1 MLRSK
6 KKTKKKILLNGIP
19 KKVDYDVYQVLKNQE
34 TQLHNH
40 DLALVKF
47 LQIYETKEEHTEDEK
62 LLHEYC
68 SQLESVK
75 NLLTYI
81 KEQENESK

>member
-6 KKTKKKILLNGIP
+6 KKTKKKILLNGIS
-19 KKVDYDVYQVLKNQE
+19 KKVDYDVYQVLNNQE
-34 TQLHNH
+34 KQLHNH

-47 LQIYETKEEHTEDEK
+47 LQIYEAKEEYTEDEK

-68 SQLESVK
+68 TQLESVK

-81 KEQENESK
+81 KEQENESE

>member
-1 MLRSK
+1 MIRSK

-19 KKVDYDVYQVLKNQE
+19 KKVDYDVYQVLQNQE
-34 TQLHNH
+34 KQLHNH

-47 LQIYETKEEHTEDEK
+47 LQIYEAKEEHTEDEK

-68 SQLESVK
+68 NQLESVK

-81 KEQENESK
+81 KEQENESE